1 MGYTGMAIS
10 ERVFEQLY
18 TVDKFWAFIEQP
30 ENADRKFELVNGV
43 IVEEMSPGFEHG
55 VFVMDIGSFIRVF
68 VRQNDLGEVA
78 VEVDHYLPP
87 DKFNTRRPDVEFI
100 SKERLALF
108 DPSQYVPL
116 MPDLAIEVKSPSN
129 TPEELRQKA
138 AYYLQNGALM
148 VWLVFPAEQIVMVYT
163 VDNPAGKKFGKDDT
177 LDGGGALPGF
187 KLPLKDIFRA

>member
-1 MGYTGMAIS
+1 MVIS

-18 TVDKFWAFIEQP
+18 TVDQFWAFIEQP
-30 ENADRKFELVNGV
+30 ENADRKFELINGV

-55 VFVMDIGSFIRVF
+55 KFSLRIGSPMMIF
-68 VRQNDLGEVA
+68 VEANDLGSVA

-108 DPSQYVPL
+108 DPSGYVPL

-138 AYYLQNGALM
+138 AYYLQNGAIM
-148 VWLVFPAEQIVMVYT
+148 VWLVFPTEQIVMVYT
-163 VDNPAGKKFGKDDT
+163 VDNPAGKKFDKDDT
-177 LDGGGALPGF
+177 LDGGSVLPGF
-187 KLPLKDIFRA
+187 KLPLKDIFHA

>member
-1 MGYTGMAIS
+1 MVIS

-18 TVDKFWAFIEQP
+18 TVNEFWAFIEQS

-55 VFVMDIGSFIRVF
+55 KCSLRIGSPMMIF
-68 VRQNDLGEVA
+68 VDANDLGSVA

-100 SKERLALF
+100 SKERLDLF
-108 DPSQYVPL
+108 DPTQYVPL
-116 MPDLAIEVKSPSN
+116 MPDLAVEVKSPSN

-138 AYYLQNGALM
+138 AYYLQNGSRM
-148 VWLVFPAEQIVMVYT
+148 VWLVFPEEQIVVVYT
-163 VDNPAGKKFGKDDT
+163 LENPAGEKFSKADT
-177 LDGGGALPGF
+177 LDGGTVLPGF

>member
-1 MGYTGMAIS
+1 MAIS

-43 IVEEMSPGFEHG
+43 IVEDRSGVFEHG
-55 VFVMDIGSFIRVF
+55 VSRLTIGSQLHIF
-68 VRQNDLGEVA
+68 VRQHDLGEVA

-116 MPDLAIEVKSPSN
+116 MPDLAIEVKSPGN

-138 AYYLQNGALM
+138 GYYLQNGSLM
-148 VWLVFPAEQIVMVYT
+148 VWLVFPTEQIVMVYT
-163 VDNPAGKKFGKDDT
+163 LENPAGKKFGKDDT
-177 LDGGGALPGF
+177 LDGGDVLPGF